1 MYVASA
7 QNLVSMGVFNPLVSH
22 LFVPLYEAHYHLQ
35 VGLQLI
41 CPLKSRRLCLPDNL
55 LHQA

>member
-1 MYVASA
+1 
-7 QNLVSMGVFNPLVSH
+7 MGVPTPLVSH

-41 CPLKSRRLCLPDNL
+41 YPLKSLRLCLHDHL
-55 LHQA
+55 LHQAKRRLRIQRSC